1 MQRLTGM
8 LVLVGLIAA
17 LVLAAAPASVSEAKG
32 AFPSIINLPN
42 GWRPEGI
49 AIGRG
54 TNFYAGS
61 LANGAIY
68 RGDLRT
74 GEGDILVPGVT
85 GRAIAG
91 LYVDDRSNKLFAAGT
106 QSGQAFVF
114 DARTG
119 ATLATYQLAAT
130 FPSFINDVVVTRDA
144 AYFTDS
150 FQAML
155 YRVPLGPKGALPD
168 QSAVQ
173 RIPLSGDFVQVPGPF
188 VFNSNGIEASSNG
201 KSLLIVNSTRG
212 ELYRVDP
219 QTGNATQG
227 QSGWR
232 QSERWRWPA
241 FAGTHLVCRAQPTES
256 DCRRTVGIRFYQRR
270 HRGHDYGSQL
280 RRAHHD
286 RPLWLVA
293 VCGQCALQHAAYAGY
308 HLHRGARLAQAVTP
322 ATGQLCRSGLRLIG
336 KHSAAIRIHRIAAL
350 L

>member
-74 GEGDILVPGVT
+74 GAGDILVPGVT

-219 QTGNATQG
+219 QTGNAVKVDLG
-227 QSGWR
+227 GGSLSSG
-232 QSERWRWPA
+232 
-241 FAGTHLVCRAQPTES
+241 
-256 DCRRTVGIRFYQRR
+256 D
-270 HRGHDYGSQL
+270 
-280 RRAHHD
+280 
-286 RPLWLVA
+286 
-293 VCGQCALQHAAYAGY
+293 
-308 HLHRGARLAQAVTP
+308 
-322 ATGQLCRSGLRLIG
+322 GLRLQGRTLYVVRNQLNQIAVVQLASDFTSGAIVNTITDPNFDVPTTIG
-336 KHSAAIRIHRIAAL
+336 LFGSSLYAVNARFSTPPMPDTTYTVVRVSRKP
-350 L
+350 